1 MSESL
6 DKKQN
11 LPSVE
16 NQESKPSR
24 GFFREKTDE
33 ITDSKRIAKERL
45 QNTKMRLIK
54 HQLENS
60 NSLPWI
66 SVKCFYF

>member
-11 LPSVE
+11 SGSDE
-16 NQESKPSR
+16 NKESKSSR
-24 GFFREKTDE
+24 GSFKEKTDE

-45 QNTKMRLIK
+45 QNTKMRFIK
-54 HQLENS
+54 NQLENS
-60 NSLPWI
+60 NILAWI
-66 SVKCFYF
+66 YVKCF

>member
-11 LPSVE
+11 SGSGE
-16 NQESKPSR
+16 NQESKASR

-33 ITDSKRIAKERL
+33 ITDTKRIAKERL
-45 QNTKMRLIK
+45 QNTKLRFIK
-54 HQLENS
+54 NLLENS
-60 NSLPWI
+60 NIL
-66 SVKCFYF
+66 V